1 MLIGLLNSK
10 NVLRKEVVVEFT
22 ALLTGV
28 SGWKLDGVS
37 ITSADSE
44 SKPEEVVHELKLK
57 TNSEKGMQPL
67 NFSDTAVQGYGGGS
81 SPLAF
86 HISCN

>member
-1 MLIGLLNSK
+1 MLIG
-10 NVLRKEVVVEFT
+10 
-22 ALLTGV
+22 V
-28 SGWKLDGVS
+28 SARKLDDVS
-37 ITSADSE
+37 IVSSDAE
-44 SKPEEVVHELKLK
+44 SKPEEVVHALKLK
-57 TNSEKGMQPL
+57 TNSEKGMRPL